1 MGNQIMKCPKCNA
14 LLIEGKLYCETCGYE
29 IQIVPDYEPE
39 VEKSMRESLSGIIE
53 DMEVIHDSIEDQ
65 KDLLQVELRNKR
77 RKKFYLLG
85 GLALFFMGI
94 VILSIIIWSYNVN
107 TFQYQY
113 TKALEDN
120 TSFEYEKAI
129 AHLEKAISYD
139 NTNKEANLML
149 ANLYY
154 QSGKFNNSIVILERF
169 IEQDITDS
177 EIYELLFTIYE
188 KGKEYS
194 KINEKLQECK
204 NSDIL
209 TQYQNYLALDP
220 EFSEA
225 EGTYEEIVNLKLSG
239 NTTGVIYYTIDGT
252 VPDENSL
259 EYTAP
264 LVLDKGTHE
273 ISAIFINNYGFKSN
287 VVRNIFHIDVD
298 EPYEADISLNS
309 GSYIVPEMIV
319 VDVPIGCTVYFT
331 SDGTIPTD
339 TSTPY
344 VKPFPL
350 PVGNSIFKFIVYS
363 NEGVAGNVVERTYSL
378 SVNANVTAVDAVNSL
393 VEQLCEDGVILD
405 YDGHVYGRKGRNL
418 YLCTAAFTYVG
429 QNYYL
434 VLENYEDV
442 SGTVFKTGTMYAINM
457 ITGEIFTATQDNYG
471 YYEIKNE

>member
-14 LLIEGKLYCETCGYE
+14 LLIEGKLYCESCGYE

-39 VEKSMRESLSGIIE
+39 VEKSMNESLSGIME
-53 DMEVIHDSIEDQ
+53 DMEVIHDNIEDQ
-65 KDLLQVELRNKR
+65 KDLLILELKKKR
-77 RKKFYLLG
+77 RKKFYILG
-85 GLALFFMGI
+85 GIIFLVLGI
-94 VILSIIIWSYNVN
+94 IILNIIIWNQNVN

-113 TKALEDN
+113 SKAIEDN
-120 TSFEYEKAI
+120 ASLEYEKAI
-129 AHLEKAISYD
+129 AHLEKAKLYD
-139 NTNKEANLML
+139 DTNKEANLLL

-154 QSGKFNNSIVILERF
+154 QSGKFDNAIIILESF
-169 IEQDITDS
+169 IDQKVTDS

-188 KGKEYS
+188 KGKEYG
-194 KINEKLQECK
+194 KINEKLQECE
-204 NSDIL
+204 NTEIL
-209 TQYQNYLALDP
+209 TQYQNYLALNP
-220 EFSEA
+220 KFSEA

-252 VPDENSL
+252 TPDENSI

-264 LVLDKGTHE
+264 LVLDKGTYE
-273 ISAIFINNYGFKSN
+273 ISAIFINSYGFKST
-287 VVRNIFHIDVD
+287 VVSNTYKIDV
-298 EPYEADISLNS
+298 EVPYEADISLNS

-331 SDGTIPTD
+331 SDGTVPTD
-339 TSTPY
+339 TSTAY

-350 PVGNSIFKFIVYS
+350 PFGNTTFKFIVYS

-393 VEQLCEDGVILD
+393 VEKLCDEGVILD
-405 YDGHVYGRKGRNL
+405 FDGHVYGRKGRNL

-442 SGTVFKTGTMYAINM
+442 TGTIFKTGSMYAINM
-457 ITGEIFTATQDNYG
+457 ITGEIFTATQNNYG
-471 YYEIKNE
+471 YYEIKTE